1 MRLVAVLL
9 VGGLVA
15 ANAAAQTRTATLRI
29 VVADPTGAVIVGAT
43 VAAQPVESA
52 GEPAR
57 AVTNERGEA
66 AFEALPQGRYTVTA
80 EAAGF
85 EPKQLVDLRLGGD
98 VRREVKL
105 DLAKL
110 VAEITVGQ
118 DPRERA
124 TDPRGNAFANLL
136 SRSQIDSLPDDP
148 DEMEEALKE
157 LAGPGAVVRVDG
169 FRGGKLPPKS
179 QIRGIRFRRDMFAAE
194 NHGGGM
200 VFVDITTQP
209 GGGPFRGTADF
220 TFRDESLNARN
231 PMVPERGPEQQQNMA
246 FTASGTLWKN
256 RTGFSFSSN
265 GGTGYDSRTIVAAL
279 PNTIFTDVVRRPAD
293 RASFTARLDH
303 ALTRAHTLR
312 ASYQHNATD
321 NDNLGVGDFD
331 LPGQRSG
338 RPRPFQ

>member
-1 MRLVAVLL
+1 MRIMRLVAVLL
-9 VGGLVA
+9 LALA
-15 ANAAAQTRTATLRI
+15 ATAAAQTRTATLRI

-66 AFEALPQGRYTVTA
+66 VFEALPQGRYTVTA

-85 EPKQLVDLRLGGD
+85 EPKQLVDLRLRGD
-98 VRREVKL
+98 ARREVKL

-110 VAEITVGQ
+110 ATEITVGQ
-118 DPRERA
+118 DPRERG

-157 LAGPGAVVRVDG
+157 MAGPGAVVRVDG

-209 GGGPFRGTADF
+209 GWRSVPGNRGLHLPRRIAEREKPDGAGARTRTAAEHGVH
-220 TFRDESLNARN
+220 RLGNVVEEPHGLL
-231 PMVPERGPEQQQNMA
+231 VLEQRGH
-246 FTASGTLWKN
+246 G
-256 RTGFSFSSN
+256 
-265 GGTGYDSRTIVAAL
+265 I
-279 PNTIFTDVVRRPAD
+279 
-293 RASFTARLDH
+293 
-303 ALTRAHTLR
+303 
-312 ASYQHNATD
+312 
-321 NDNLGVGDFD
+321 
-331 LPGQRSG
+331 
-338 RPRPFQ
+338 